1 MYYEDEEVLREYAR
15 EVWREKRMERITE
28 EMEDLIMGAF
38 LSALEKIKDKE
49 VSIDTDKGVTGYEKV
64 PF

>member
-1 MYYEDEEVLREYAR
+1 MYYEDEEGLREYAR